1 MWPLPAARR
10 RKSGYA
16 SVEMIKGRAVPP
28 STVVAEQK
36 PFFITLGGP
45 KAHDSSVEKH
55 SQESAA
61 EPQVPPLRCAPVGMT
76 RERRFQK
83 TGAVFITMGGRRP
96 MTPPV
101 RKIEQISHGSRALVE
116 YLNYS

>member
-61 EPQVPPLRCAPVGMT
+61 EPQVPPLRCAPVGVCDFIDFS
-76 RERRFQK
+76 RSWKHLSFLFSPS
-83 TGAVFITMGGRRP
+83 VFF
-96 MTPPV
+96 
-101 RKIEQISHGSRALVE
+101 ENE
-116 YLNYS
+116 

>member
-1 MWPLPAARR
+1 MTRGRGGAS
-10 RKSGYA
+10 RKQ
-16 SVEMIKGRAVPP
+16 E
-28 STVVAEQK
+28 

-76 RERRFQK
+76 RGRG
-83 TGAVFITMGGRRP
+83 GAS
-96 MTPPV
+96 
-101 RKIEQISHGSRALVE
+101 RKQEPFSSPWVAEGP
-116 YLNYS
+116 